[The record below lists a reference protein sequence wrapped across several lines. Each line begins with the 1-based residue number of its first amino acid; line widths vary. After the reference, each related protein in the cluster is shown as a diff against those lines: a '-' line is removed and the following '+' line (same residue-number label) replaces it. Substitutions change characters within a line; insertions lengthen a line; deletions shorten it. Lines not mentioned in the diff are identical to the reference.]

1 MLILEMQ
8 PESFDDQEEV
18 AFTGG
23 GIRGWTSSIFRLP
36 EVMLALPLSSST
48 WGHPTYWHLDF
59 IYFVC
64 FYDYLL
70 FLFDSYNVMKIRCI

>member
-1 MLILEMQ
+1 MLILEVQ
-8 PESFDDQEEV
+8 PEAAESFDDQEEV
-18 AFTGG
+18 VFTGG
-23 GIRGWTSSIFRLP
+23 GIRGWTSSIFRRP

-48 WGHPTYWHLDF
+48 WGHPAYWLLNF

-70 FLFDSYNVMKIRCI
+70 FSF